1 MKIKKTKTIKKA
13 EINFVPM
20 NDKLLVRLDNSMVVM
35 EGAEPPKS
43 GEVLVLGTDPNFKVQ
58 VGSRVFWNYGGREV
72 EIDGEKY
79 LVISESELLGYQ
91 K

>member
-1 MKIKKTKTIKKA
+1 MKTKKEKAIK

-20 NDKLLVRLDNSMVVM
+20 NDKLLVRLDNSTIVM

-43 GEVLVLGTDPNFKVQ
+43 GEVLVLGTYQEFKVK
-58 VGSRVFWNYGGREV
+58 VGMRVFWNYGGREV

-79 LVISESELLGYQ
+79 LVISENELLGFQ